1 MTTLHIYARVSTSTQ
16 EVDGSSIESQIA
28 MGEEYAHQNGMIAR
42 IWNEGGKSSAGDSFV
57 NRPVLAEVLA
67 KIDSGEIEHLYVWNT
82 DRLSRNLETWNVI
95 RMKLLQNDVV
105 LHTPSGRQV
114 LSDFQTNLV
123 LGILKEISHYDNQ
136 LRTER
141 FRMGKLN
148 SIRHGGWMGGPAP
161 YGYRV
166 EDGKLVPDE
175 EESKWVRAIYE
186 WYLQGGSIDEIRT
199 RLLESGVTTRRGNAV
214 WSHGAINNVLTNTH
228 FAGFYNYTDKKTD
241 ETIRVD
247 CPTVID
253 PLLVSRVKEKRRRR
267 SYRQKRPGERGSN
280 NVKHTYLLSGL
291 LRCGHCGGTL
301 GGNWRKTQTSYYA
314 CNQKT
319 NKFKTKHTDR
329 HVVCSAKRNLRID
342 KTDEVVWD
350 AVVGVLSGSHLFK
363 ESIKTKS
370 LQTAGIGQSAKQT
383 KQLKKRQSKLKGEIK
398 KVTSAI
404 VGHEASALIGSRD
417 QDEVREIL
425 KTVEAHRLK
434 LEAEYQQVTQSIEDD
449 SEQRAWV
456 DWVKEFGNLIDKLT
470 STSLDVADRKRFL
483 QGVVE
488 QITVKEKNLREHELE
503 IEFRLPYVGDD
514 FEWIDPTQKSKG
526 YRVYEG
532 QSSMKLAEN
541 LLKK

>member
-16 EVDGSSIESQIA
+16 ETDGSSIESQIA
-28 MGEEYAHQNGMIAR
+28 AGEEYAQKNGMMPKV
-42 IWNEGGKSSAGDSFV
+42 WNEGGKSSAGDSFV

-105 LHTPSGRQV
+105 LHTPSGRQT

-148 SIRHGGWMGGPAP
+148 SIRNGGWMGGPAP
-161 YGYRV
+161 FGYRI

-175 EESKWVRAIYE
+175 YESGWVRAIYE
-186 WYLQGGSIDEIRT
+186 WYLNGGSIDHIRT
-199 RLLESGVTTRRGNAV
+199 RLLENGVLTRRGNPV
-214 WSHGAINNVLTNTH
+214 WSHGAINQVLKNTH
-228 FAGFYNYTDKKTD
+228 FAGYYNYRDKKSN
-241 ETIRVD
+241 ETIRVE
-247 CPTVID
+247 CPSLLD
-253 PLLVSRVKEKRRRR
+253 PGLVARVREMRRKR
-267 SYRQKRPGERGSN
+267 SYRQGRSGERGAN
-280 NVKHTYLLSGL
+280 NAKHTYLLTGL
-291 LRCGHCGGTL
+291 LRCGHCGGRI
-301 GGNWRKTQTSYYA
+301 GGNRRKTQTSYYS
-314 CNQKT
+314 CNEKT
-319 NKFKTKHTDR
+319 NRFKTKYTDR
-329 HVVCSAKRNLRID
+329 YVVCSAKRNLRID

-363 ESIKTKS
+363 ESIKTKT
-370 LQTAGIGQSAKQT
+370 LQSANIGQSAKQIE
-383 KQLKKRQSKLKGEIK
+383 QLKRRQSKLKDEIK

-417 QDEVREIL
+417 QDEVKEIL

-434 LEAEYQQVTQSIEDD
+434 LEAEYQQVTQSIKDD
-449 SEQRAWV
+449 QEQRAWI
-456 DWVKEFGNLIDKLT
+456 DWVKEFGSLIDKL
-470 STSLDVADRKRFL
+470 SNASLEVADRKRFL
-483 QGVVE
+483 QGVIE
-488 QITVKEKNLREHELE
+488 QITVREKNLREHELE
-503 IEFRLPYVGDD
+503 IEFRLPYVGDS
-514 FEWIDPTQKSKG
+514 FEWLDPSRKSKG
-526 YRVYEG
+526 YRIQEG
-532 QSSMKLAEN
+532 ESTRKLTEN